1 MQWLPE
7 KGKGGPLALMLLAVV
22 LVLIWAFLLDPYF
35 SALSEVQQDVESKQ
49 KLLVRLRQSAAEIP
63 QLRQRLEE
71 VRQLQQE
78 SDLFLPET
86 DFNRAAAN
94 LTARLK
100 KLATAQGGCQVTS
113 TQNKHSRQKE
123 PYEAVIVQVRLRCE
137 LEALLPIFHA
147 LESQSPAILLD
158 NLQISRQVYR
168 RPRRGGKGS
177 KLQPLDIRFEMRG
190 YLKPEVAARGDA
202 A

>member
-7 KGKGGPLALMLLAVV
+7 RGKGGPLALMLLAVL
-22 LVLIWAFLLDPYF
+22 LVLLWAFLLEPYF
-35 SALSEVQQDVESKQ
+35 STLSEVRQDLHGKQQ
-49 KLLVRLRQSAAEIP
+49 LLVRLRQSAAEIP
-63 QLRQRLEE
+63 RLRQRLEA
-71 VRQLQQE
+71 VRAMQQQ

-94 LTARLK
+94 LTSRLK
-100 KLATAQGGCQVTS
+100 KLAVEQGNCQVTS
-113 TQNKHSRQKE
+113 TQNKHSRVKE

-137 LEALLPIFHA
+137 LEQLLPILHA
-147 LESQSPAILLD
+147 LESGEPAILID

-190 YLKPEVAARGDA
+190 YLKPEAGRGGHAA
-202 A
+202 

>member
-7 KGKGGPLALMLLAVV
+7 RGKGGPLALMLLAVV
-22 LVLIWAFLLDPYF
+22 LVLVWAFLLDPYF
-35 SALSEVQQDVESKQ
+35 SALSEVRQDLQGKQQ
-49 KLLVRLRQSAAEIP
+49 LLVRLRQSAAEIP
-63 QLRQRLEE
+63 RLRQRLEA
-71 VRQLQQE
+71 VRAMQQQ
-78 SDLFLPET
+78 SDLFLPES

-94 LTARLK
+94 LTSRLK
-100 KLATAQGGCQVTS
+100 KLAVEQGNCQVTS
-113 TQNKHSRQKE
+113 TQNKHSRVKE

-137 LEALLPIFHA
+137 MEQLLPILHA
-147 LESQSPAILLD
+147 LESGEPAILID

-190 YLKPEVAARGDA
+190 YLKPDAGSGGKAA
-202 A
+202 